1 MSGCSTM
8 VYFSLFG
15 IPVHVQPWFW
25 LSLALLGLS
34 GVGAG
39 GYWEWLSLA
48 LFVLAGFITVLV
60 HELGHALA
68 GRACGARGAITLQA
82 FGGITHFEGRH
93 FGRAQ
98 DFLVTFAGPGLQ
110 LVLAWLLTFVDPVVY
125 DGRPVLA
132 YFVRMLQVISVFWAA
147 LNLLP
152 VLPLDGGQMFRTIVG
167 PRRERIAEWVT
178 IVTAA
183 VTALLA
189 FRFFSSIF
197 LAVMMAA
204 FAFQAWQRLGTSGGS
219 SRRWRR

>member
-1 MSGCSTM
+1 M
-8 VYFSLFG
+8 VYFSIFG

-25 LSLALLGLS
+25 LSLALLGFGSL
-34 GVGAG
+34 GDG

-48 LFVLAGFITVLV
+48 LFVLAGFLTVLV

-68 GRACGARGAITLQA
+68 GRAYGARGAITLQA
-82 FGGITHFEGRH
+82 FGGITHFDGRR
-93 FGRAQ
+93 FGRVQ
-98 DFLVTFAGPGLQ
+98 EFLVTFAGPGLQ
-110 LVLAWLLTFVDPVVY
+110 LVLAWLLTFVDPDFY

-132 YFVRMLQVISVFWAA
+132 YFLRMLQLISVFWAA

-167 PRRERIAEWVT
+167 PRREHIAEWVT

-189 FRFFSSIF
+189 FRLLSSIF
-197 LAVMMAA
+197 LPLMMAA
-204 FAFQAWQRLGTSGGS
+204 FAYQAWQRLSAGGRG
-219 SRRWRR
+219 RRRLL